1 MPQNNPCEGS
11 SFALFSLVSLY
22 GFPRIYQRAD
32 REETRLDLL
41 GDYKGFGPLSEE
53 HAKSCY
59 ICWDLT
65 RLMRLLSFLFRRSH
79 PIFRYCFM
87 WSFKTVFLKK
97 LHLKSDLNTYFTGL
111 MEPSFNLFLLLFYFQ
126 CPIQASRS
134 LMILILILGP
144 FPPKVFLPQESP
156 TPDLGRGRDTGVQDR
171 TPFLSSYWQ
180 SGPHNPHTAR
190 LHVPQPQDCS
200 LRTTPSSKDPFFPL
214 VWKDERRKGRK
225 GATEEWI

>member
-111 MEPSFNLFLLLFYFQ
+111 MEPSFNLFLLLFYFIFNA
-126 CPIQASRS
+126 PYKHPGHSW
-134 LMILILILGP
+134 
-144 FPPKVFLPQESP
+144 F
-156 TPDLGRGRDTGVQDR
+156 
-171 TPFLSSYWQ
+171 SYLYWVLFHQ
-180 SGPHNPHTAR
+180 R
-190 LHVPQPQDCS
+190 YFS
-200 LRTTPSSKDPFFPL
+200 LRKAPL
-214 VWKDERRKGRK
+214 L
-225 GATEEWI
+225 T